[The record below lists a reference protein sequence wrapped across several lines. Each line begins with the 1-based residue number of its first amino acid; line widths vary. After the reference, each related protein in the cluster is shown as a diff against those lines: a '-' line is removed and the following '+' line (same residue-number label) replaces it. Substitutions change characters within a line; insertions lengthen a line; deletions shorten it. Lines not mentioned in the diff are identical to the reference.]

1 MRFFTKRR
9 NAFWLS
15 LAFALIFACAP
26 MLAQPAPQNGAPPPP
41 PGSTQP
47 TPPQPPPLRRY
58 SKESDAQRTIPGAYR
73 LTYTL
78 TEMDGTKRMGSQHYV
93 IILDA
98 DAPPAHVDMGAQTPS
113 SSGSMFSYVDTGL
126 KMDASLRQFANGV
139 ELSTMLTQTELSEN
153 QNPGPTHTSN
163 GSPLLPN
170 AMVPPVIR
178 PVIRRSQLKTVALL
192 VENRPMILGQLDKP
206 GSTHSLQ
213 VQVELSRVH

>member
-15 LAFALIFACAP
+15 LAFALTFACAP
-26 MLAQPAPQNGAPPPP
+26 MVAQPAPQNGAPPPP
-41 PGSTQP
+41 LPHL
-47 TPPQPPPLRRY
+47 TPDQR
-58 SKESDAQRTIPGAYR
+58 DAQRTIPGAYR

-139 ELSTMLTQTELSEN
+139 ELSTMVTQTELSEN
-153 QNPGPTHTSN
+153 QNSSPTHTSN
-163 GSPLLPN
+163 GSPNPN
-170 AMVPPVIR
+170 GTVQLIR
-178 PVIRRSQLKTVALL
+178 KSHLKTVALL
-192 VENRPMILGQLDKP
+192 VENRPMILGQVDKP